1 LVTIIINPISGGAHA
16 GAGRASVTLARAAVA
31 RRKLDA
37 EIVLTEGAGH
47 ARALAERAVAAGADR
62 IVAWGG
68 DGTINE
74 IASALAFSTVPLGIV
89 PAGSGNGLARELQ
102 LTFDA
107 EKALED
113 ALGGAVRPIDLGE
126 IEGRIFVNVAGIGLD
141 AHVAARFNA
150 AGNLRRGPRTYVA
163 LTARA
168 LATYRPR
175 TYDIVTVEGRLT
187 RTALLIVL
195 ANGTEFG
202 NRILIAR
209 GARIDDGL
217 LDVVMVEERSR
228 FATMCRVP
236 WLLAR
241 SIHRVPVWSTRPVR
255 EVVIETSEP
264 ILFHVDGEPVQGGTS
279 VTARIHPGAL
289 KIAM

>member
-1 LVTIIINPISGGAHA
+1 VVVIIINPISGGARA
-16 GAGRASVTLARAAVA
+16 GAGSARAEMARAIVA
-31 RRKLDA
+31 RHEVDA
-37 EIVLTEGAGH
+37 QIFLTEGAGH
-47 ARALAERAVAAGADR
+47 ARALAESAIAGGADR

-74 IASALAFSTVPLGIV
+74 IASAVAFGVVPVGIV
-89 PAGSGNGLARELQ
+89 PAGSGNGLARELN
-102 LTFDA
+102 LPFDPTR
-107 EKALED
+107 ALD
-113 ALGGAVRPIDLGE
+113 KALGGAERTIDVGE
-126 IEGRIFVNVAGIGLD
+126 IEGRLFVNVAGIGLD

-150 AGNLRRGPRTYVA
+150 AGNVRRGPRTYVA
-163 LTARA
+163 MTARA
-168 LATYRPR
+168 LATYRPQ
-175 TYDIVTVEGRLT
+175 TYDIVTAEWRTT

-209 GARIDDGL
+209 GARVDDGV
-217 LDVVMVEERSR
+217 LDLVMVEERSR
-228 FATMCRVP
+228 LATVCRVP

-255 EVVIETSEP
+255 EVTIEASEP
-264 ILFHVDGEPVQGGTS
+264 ILFHVDGEPVQGGVR